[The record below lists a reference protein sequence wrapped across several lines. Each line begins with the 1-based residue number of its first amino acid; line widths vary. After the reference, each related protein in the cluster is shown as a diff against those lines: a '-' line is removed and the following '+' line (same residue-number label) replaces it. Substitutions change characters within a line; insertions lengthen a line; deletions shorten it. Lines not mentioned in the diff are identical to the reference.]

1 VRCRVRERKQVC
13 PAAEK
18 RGSLISNLLTG
29 SKKERAEVSFVGG
42 SPLLGPEGLFIIEAA
57 ERE

>member
-1 VRCRVRERKQVC
+1 
-13 PAAEK
+13 
-18 RGSLISNLLTG
+18 LLTG

-42 SPLLGPEGLFIIEAA
+42 SALLGPEGLFIIEAA